1 MSHRFRLALSAL
13 TFALPLVAAP
23 LGAAWAQSVPDSS
36 VVTAGPKKP
45 TRSAIPKALPG
56 ARLEQGEAAP
66 LTRPPSEMKP
76 NEALFDAINRG
87 DIAGCRDAISRG
99 AELDTPNMLGLTPV
113 DLAIDLGR
121 SDITFLLLSMRGA
134 AGRSAVRTGAV
145 DAGRAAPAGG
155 KPAPATKPAPV
166 AVAAHQP
173 APPAPL
179 PSQRAPAASA
189 PAPVRPYVATDPGT
203 PAPQSGFLGF
213 GRPQP

>member
-13 TFALPLVAAP
+13 SLALPVLVAP
-23 LGAAWAQSVPDSS
+23 LGGAWAQTPDDTS
-36 VVTAGPKKP
+36 VVSSGAKKP
-45 TRSAIPKALPG
+45 ARSSTPKALPG
-56 ARLEQGEAAP
+56 ARVEQSEAAP
-66 LTRPPSEMKP
+66 LLRPPSEMKP

-99 AELDTPNMLGLTPV
+99 AELETPNMLGLTPV

-134 AGRSAVRTGAV
+134 AGRSSARVATNS
-145 DAGRAAPAGG
+145 APSG
-155 KPAPATKPAPV
+155 KPVVAAKPAAAAPV
-166 AVAAHQP
+166 AAVTVAPVAA
-173 APPAPL
+173 
-179 PSQRAPAASA
+179 A

-203 PAPQSGFLGF
+203 PAPQAGFLGF